1 MGDQAQPYIAS
12 CSREAQILHFNGKL
26 KPWRSHRWVRKKPAP
41 MCMVHGKTF
50 PTLEKKSVLDM
61 SFVRCADIWPLG
73 DETLENTLLE
83 APVFTRG
90 GTWWTH
96 TLTLPFEWQMHPTQ
110 CVRTIKVGMNA
121 MGLIKWED
129 RKPIL
134 IWRGSHSN
142 LWTPHCKIYRAAREF
157 HMLERC
163 VTSLPPHGSPREPIW
178 NFSTWLQMPRGR
190 LIMLSR
196 FVDFVDAKLVD
207 SKLVPMSPDLESFL
221 REEQLYGE
229 RIEAEALAQYKYH
242 IAIEGN
248 CAADRVYD
256 LSDLV
261 DKLLRAPSMSEE
273 QMGASCF
280 MMAKE
285 ADPMATSKALAKWV
299 VARAVGKGLGLE
311 MQDAGSN
318 LQESCPSLSTSAASK
333 ATVETVSTTATGA
346 SLLTEVPRPEARSK
360 KARPAPPHPA
370 LGRMQPQRTPRI
382 FTPEAWVVLGLILGS
397 LVLLFLELG
406 SPEQVL
412 MGTLSILWNLG
423 IEALDGFSNSGL
435 VSIGALFIVMHAV
448 DKSRVVDYA
457 ARRILGAH
465 LGDRNVLFRVCFAVF
480 VLSGFCNN
488 TPLVVLFMPIVR
500 DWART
505 NQRAPSTFLIPLSYA
520 AIMGGMLTTIGTST
534 NLLVNGLLEKQGY
547 KPFGF
552 FEPGI
557 LALPMG
563 IISFIL
569 IILLGPM
576 VLPDNKGGLFREV
589 REHGDNLV
597 TALDITED
605 SAWTG
610 RSTNEL
616 LLSLGLPTSSLL
628 KIRRPMPGSKH
639 GPLHLTVGSELR
651 EIIRQ
656 PNSPRSE
663 EMEQS
668 FNIRFLN
675 LDIEASCEEDPDIQE
690 IQPVHCVV
698 EIISKQE
705 RGIRVRSLHASQAV
719 SEKSEFVELVLS
731 SNNPMLGQ
739 PICNASKMVS
749 EAYNAGLIAVRSR
762 YWGTAFAT
770 EEKGGESPFHQNL
783 TFPHGAGMTVST
795 TWLRTRLGGMP
806 RRASWY
812 DLVPLFLFMP
822 ALVLTSL
829 DIISMVQISV
839 TLSTLFVLGGWIKAT
854 DIRTIVD
861 WQLLILIGLAAG
873 VSQAILS
880 SGLPNWLT
888 PSLLYLIVMVTTE
901 MVTNN
906 AAAALGVPLAID
918 LSEKMGL
925 ASPHPLVMVVMLAAS
940 TSFASP
946 IGYATNLIVM
956 GPGGYS
962 FLDFLRLGGFLDIV
976 WLIGSSDGHARASE
990 VKTEHPES
998 PAVPRRPAVQ
1008 RPERSESRFPEG
1020 STEATVEQALQH
1032 VAPKYREPLL
1042 VELLSMSQELRT
1054 ARELAVA
1061 QSQRNS
1067 QLQRE
1072 VEDQVCLFNTLV
1084 AGLEMT
1090 RRVFLSETWSSN
1102 SM

>member
-1 MGDQAQPYIAS
+1 
-12 CSREAQILHFNGKL
+12 
-26 KPWRSHRWVRKKPAP
+26 
-41 MCMVHGKTF
+41 
-50 PTLEKKSVLDM
+50 
-61 SFVRCADIWPLG
+61 
-73 DETLENTLLE
+73 
-83 APVFTRG
+83 
-90 GTWWTH
+90 
-96 TLTLPFEWQMHPTQ
+96 
-110 CVRTIKVGMNA
+110 
-121 MGLIKWED
+121 
-129 RKPIL
+129 
-134 IWRGSHSN
+134 
-142 LWTPHCKIYRAAREF
+142 
-157 HMLERC
+157 
-163 VTSLPPHGSPREPIW
+163 
-178 NFSTWLQMPRGR
+178 
-190 LIMLSR
+190 
-196 FVDFVDAKLVD
+196 
-207 SKLVPMSPDLESFL
+207 
-221 REEQLYGE
+221 
-229 RIEAEALAQYKYH
+229 
-242 IAIEGN
+242 
-248 CAADRVYD
+248 
-256 LSDLV
+256 
-261 DKLLRAPSMSEE
+261 
-273 QMGASCF
+273 
-280 MMAKE
+280 
-285 ADPMATSKALAKWV
+285 
-299 VARAVGKGLGLE
+299 
-311 MQDAGSN
+311 
-318 LQESCPSLSTSAASK
+318 
-333 ATVETVSTTATGA
+333 
-346 SLLTEVPRPEARSK
+346 
-360 KARPAPPHPA
+360 
-370 LGRMQPQRTPRI
+370 
-382 FTPEAWVVLGLILGS
+382 
-397 LVLLFLELG
+397 
-406 SPEQVL
+406 
-412 MGTLSILWNLG
+412 
-423 IEALDGFSNSGL
+423 
-435 VSIGALFIVMHAV
+435 MHAV

-628 KIRRPMPGSKH
+628 KIRRPMQPGSKH

-651 EIIRQ
+651 EWRGECG
-656 PNSPRSE
+656 RTSE

-675 LDIEASCEEDPDIQE
+675 LDIEAMVADAMDSSVEPTVTFDRILNLVFAYLPSSVVQDTLNNSDPFENRKLRGRDHLQTGRTGPRRFADNRPTRDE
-690 IQPVHCVV
+690 ADDAKHMKRKRRRLLVKRCRKEAHP
-698 EIISKQE
+698 E

-770 EEKGGESPFHQNL
+770 EEKGGESPFHRSRTA
-783 TFPHGAGMTVST
+783 TFLAGDV
-795 TWLRTRLGGMP
+795 L
-806 RRASWY
+806 
-812 DLVPLFLFMP
+812 LVLAQTDTSYPSSHFL
-822 ALVLTSL
+822 LVLTSL

-861 WQLLILIGLAAG
+861 WQLLILIGAALGIAQAMTRSGLAAG

-976 WLIGSSDGHARASE
+976 WLIGCS
-990 VKTEHPES
+990 
-998 PAVPRRPAVQ
+998 
-1008 RPERSESRFPEG
+1008 
-1020 STEATVEQALQH
+1020 LLL
-1032 VAPKYREPLL
+1032 PLL
-1042 VELLSMSQELRT
+1042 WP
-1054 ARELAVA
+1054 
-1061 QSQRNS
+1061 
-1067 QLQRE
+1067 
-1072 VEDQVCLFNTLV
+1072 
-1084 AGLEMT
+1084 MT
-1090 RRVFLSETWSSN
+1090 FLPA
-1102 SM
+1102 